1 MSEPLW
7 MTHDEVCHM
16 TGRERPKAQIR
27 WLERNGVDYFVRADK
42 KIAVARDAAKRVK
55 GRLDRPGPKWEALRA

>member
-16 TGRERPKAQIR
+16 TGRKRPSAQIR
-27 WLERNGVDYFVRADK
+27 VLNRRGVDYELDADDRPV
-42 KIAVARDAAKRVK
+42 VARDAAKRVK

>member
-16 TGRERPKAQIR
+16 TGRERPTAQIR
-27 WLERNGVDYFVRADK
+27 WLERNGVDHFVRADGK
-42 KIAVARDAAKRVK
+42 PAVPRNVAGRGK

>member
-7 MTHDEVCHM
+7 LTHEELYHM
-16 TGRERPKAQIR
+16 TGRKRPSAQIR
-27 WLERNGVDYFVRADK
+27 LLVRQGVAHYVRADGK
-42 KIAVARDAAKRVK
+42 PAVAREAVT